1 MDWAISQNV
10 RVLSMSLGLRG
21 FVDDFLAITQIIRSK
36 NILPV
41 FAVGNEGVFTSR
53 SPGNYSEALSVGAH
67 DRNGMI
73 ADFSS
78 SQRFLR
84 PADPLVPDIV
94 GPGVD
99 VISAR
104 PGGGFQSMSGTS
116 MATPH
121 IAGLA
126 ALLFEAKP
134 SATAADVEKAIF
146 NSSKLGTIPKSRGNR
161 GMPDGVVALS
171 ILTGTSVGGSK
182 GTTVKVAS
190 KKSGKKSPARK
201 RSKKA
206 GRKAAKKK

>member
-1 MDWAISQNV
+1 
-10 RVLSMSLGLRG
+10 
-21 FVDDFLAITQIIRSK
+21 
-36 NILPV
+36 
-41 FAVGNEGVFTSR
+41 
-53 SPGNYSEALSVGAH
+53 
-67 DRNGMI
+67 
-73 ADFSS
+73 
-78 SQRFLR
+78 
-84 PADPLVPDIV
+84 
-94 GPGVD
+94 
-99 VISAR
+99 
-104 PGGGFQSMSGTS
+104 MSGTS

-161 GMPDGVVALS
+161 GIPDAVVALS

-190 KKSGKKSPARK
+190 KKSPAKK

-206 GRKAAKKK
+206 ARKTGKKK

>member
-1 MDWAISQNV
+1 
-10 RVLSMSLGLRG
+10 
-21 FVDDFLAITQIIRSK
+21 
-36 NILPV
+36 
-41 FAVGNEGVFTSR
+41 
-53 SPGNYSEALSVGAH
+53 
-67 DRNGMI
+67 
-73 ADFSS
+73 
-78 SQRFLR
+78 
-84 PADPLVPDIV
+84 
-94 GPGVD
+94 
-99 VISAR
+99 
-104 PGGGFQSMSGTS
+104 MSGTS